1 MLYQVQ
7 AVADANKTTN
17 VVIHSIGAVLIS
29 WVNHPNIKAIVWP
42 GK

>member
-1 MLYQVQ
+1 MYQIK
-7 AVADANKTTN
+7 AVADANKNTI
-17 VVIHSIGAVLIS
+17 VVIHSIGAVLMP